1 MKLEVPFNIPV
12 ILFIFIP
19 LKLFFSVEIIG
30 IPPATDASKP
40 ILTPFSS
47 ANLAKL
53 YPWWAIKAL
62 FAVTRFFLFFI
73 AWKQIS

>member
-53 YPWWAIKAL
+53 YP
-62 FAVTRFFLFFI
+62 
-73 AWKQIS
+73 